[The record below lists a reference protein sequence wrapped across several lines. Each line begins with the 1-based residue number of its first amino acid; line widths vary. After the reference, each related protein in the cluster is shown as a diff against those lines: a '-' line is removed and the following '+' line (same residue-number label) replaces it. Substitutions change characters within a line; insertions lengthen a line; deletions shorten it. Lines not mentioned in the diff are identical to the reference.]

1 MDDATFGAD
10 VTDGYAPPVLTE
22 YGTIEE
28 RTQGGFAEAVNV
40 SVIF

>member
-1 MDDATFGAD
+1 MDDAILEAD
-10 VTDGYAPPVLTE
+10 TDGYTPPVLTE

-28 RTQGGFAEAVNV
+28 RTKGGYAEAVNV